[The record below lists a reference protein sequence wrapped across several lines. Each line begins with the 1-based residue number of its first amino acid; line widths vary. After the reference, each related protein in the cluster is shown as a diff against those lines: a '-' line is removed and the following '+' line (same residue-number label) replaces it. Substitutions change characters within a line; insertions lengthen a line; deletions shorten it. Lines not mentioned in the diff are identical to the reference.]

1 MKIRSKIQSITSGMV
16 SLFLFTLAYSASALT
31 LDKAKTAVGKNISTD
46 SSLITTAMTVITWI
60 LVATGAAAVL
70 MLIIGGFRYITS
82 AGNEKQA
89 DAAKETLTN
98 AIIGLVFVLLAYVI
112 ASTINMVF
120 LSSCNS
126 GVPLGNS
133 YGPCQ

>member
-98 AIIGLVFVLLAYVI
+98 AIMGLVFVLLAYVI

>member
-1 MKIRSKIQSITSGMV
+1 MV

-98 AIIGLVFVLLAYVI
+98 AIMGLVFVLLAYVI

>member
-1 MKIRSKIQSITSGMV
+1 MKLRSKIQSITSGMV

>member
-1 MKIRSKIQSITSGMV
+1 MKLRSKIQSVTSGMV